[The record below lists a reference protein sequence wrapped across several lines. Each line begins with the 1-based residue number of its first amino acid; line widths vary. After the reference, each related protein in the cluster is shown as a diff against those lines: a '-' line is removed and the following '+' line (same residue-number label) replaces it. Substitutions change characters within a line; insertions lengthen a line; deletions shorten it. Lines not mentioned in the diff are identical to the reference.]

1 MIINFLEVNNT
12 ECQLL
17 DAKPDGES
25 RSEERIRRQVLKEV
39 RKQIHIMEKIMNDRY
54 LSLQP
59 EIMVEAN

>member
-1 MIINFLEVNNT
+1 VIINFLEVNNT

-39 RKQIHIMEKIMNDRY
+39 RKQIHIMEKIVVPI
-54 LSLQP
+54 LLI
-59 EIMVEAN
+59 E